1 MRFRSAV
8 RIPIRLR
15 LLTVAHERTPH
26 RDLPVTDAGRLLWAA
41 LMLGVSLVA
50 IKAYHLGVP
59 PRDGF
64 SDYLRSLSAISYVDA
79 LFAGVCWAAARLVLL
94 IVRRRPFAGRAVS
107 GAFVVFAAFCC
118 FYAVVNVILFG
129 IVGGFLTY
137 PLLALIGDV
146 RMVRSSVGAHV
157 TLPAIAGLIGI
168 PCAYVASVAALTRRM
183 QAASSTRWVSAS
195 PAILAAAWVAA
206 GHYAYVT
213 EFYGRS
219 DRQVADSPHWAI
231 AASTWQVFADGGFV
245 RMAGT
250 FTPEDL
256 VDFDPP
262 IVRQAQAASL
272 ASKVIR
278 RATAALDVRA
288 SAARRP
294 PNVVLIVL
302 ESVAARWTSL
312 HNPLYA
318 TTPTLQAESA
328 RSAVADN
335 FYAHI
340 GRSSNSMVAMLLSTY
355 PKLDFRELTE
365 QYPSFPGTS
374 LATMFR
380 SRGYRTTF
388 VTPSDMEWAGWRGF
402 LEGHGFEDVLDY
414 RDLACPEM
422 LSSWGV
428 EDRCMV
434 DKVVDL
440 IADAGTRPFFV
451 TAWTTQTHHPYEPS
465 PGVLPLNLLREP
477 TPDDW
482 EVGRYL
488 NVVHETDRH
497 LARVFE
503 AVRRAGLEQDTLIV
517 VTGDHGQAFGYPHET
532 YVQGR
537 TVYEEDVHV
546 PLMMWYPRRY
556 KATARVP
563 VVGSHV
569 DLAPTIANL
578 IGLPAAPDWQ
588 GRSLFDESHPHR
600 AYFYVAETHFRLA
613 VREANWKYI
622 YSVHDGR
629 DELYDLQADPLEQR
643 NVAAQHPDRCD
654 RLRQR
659 LAAWTEANRRQ
670 YERVEARQY
679 R

>member
-1 MRFRSAV
+1 M
-8 RIPIRLR
+8 
-15 LLTVAHERTPH
+15 TVALERTP
-26 RDLPVTDAGRLLWAA
+26 RRNRRVTGAGQLYWAA
-41 LMLGVSLVA
+41 VMLGVSLVA
-50 IKAYHLGVP
+50 IKAYHLGVSL
-59 PRDGF
+59 RDGLL
-64 SDYLRSLSAISYVDA
+64 DYVRVLSAISYVDV
-79 LFAGVCWAAARLVLL
+79 LFAAVCWGAARLVLV
-94 IVRRRPFAGRAVS
+94 IAWRRPLAARAVS

-118 FYAVVNVILFG
+118 VYAVVNIILFG

-146 RMVRSSVGAHV
+146 RMVRSSVDAHV
-157 TLPAIAGLIGI
+157 TLATIAGLIGI
-168 PCAYVASVAALTRRM
+168 PCVYLASVAALTRLMRV
-183 QAASSTRWVSAS
+183 APVTAWGSAS
-195 PAILAAAWVAA
+195 AAILAACWVAA
-206 GHYAYVT
+206 GHYVYVT
-213 EFYGRS
+213 EFDTLPSR
-219 DRQVADSPHWAI
+219 RVAESPYWAI
-231 AASTWQVFADGGFV
+231 AESTWRAAADGGFV

-250 FTPEDL
+250 FTPGDL
-256 VDFDPP
+256 ADFNPP
-262 IVRQAQAASL
+262 NVRQAQTGSL
-272 ASKVIR
+272 PLRAIR

-288 SAARRP
+288 IAARRP

-318 TTPTLQAESA
+318 TTPTLRAESA

-335 FYAHI
+335 FYAHT
-340 GRSSNSMVAMLLSTY
+340 GRSSNSLVAMLLSAY
-355 PKLDFRELTE
+355 PKLDFRDLTE
-365 QYPSFPGTS
+365 QYPDFPGTS
-374 LATMFR
+374 LATLFR
-380 SRGYRTTF
+380 SQGYRTTF
-388 VTPSDMEWAGWRGF
+388 ITPSDMKWAGWRGF

-422 LSSWGV
+422 VSSWGV

-440 IADAGTRPFFV
+440 ISGAGTRPFFV
-451 TAWTTQTHHPYEPS
+451 TGWTTQTHHPYEPS
-465 PGVLPLNLLREP
+465 PGVLPLNLLRES

-482 EVGRYL
+482 ELGRYL

-497 LARVFE
+497 LARIFE

-517 VTGDHGQAFGYPHET
+517 LTGDHGQAFGYPHDT

-546 PLMMWYPRRY
+546 PLMMWYPRTY

-569 DLAPTIANL
+569 DLAPTIAEL

-588 GRSLFDESHPHR
+588 GRSLFAESHPRR
-600 AYFYVAETHFRLA
+600 AYFYVAEDHFRLA

-622 YSVHDGR
+622 YSVRDGR
-629 DELYDLQADPLEQR
+629 EELYDLQADPLEQR

-670 YERVEARQY
+670 YERVEARLYQ
-679 R
+679 